1 MSFWNGVKRAFG
13 FSQEIEGEE
22 EDYTSAL
29 PTYAVTTPP
38 VPVTPPAVTP
48 VTAETPEPERQEE
61 KGQSDVEEPRGEDTD
76 LPVDL
81 FDSILEVFNAAQP
94 EFVRKCLSL
103 DSQRAYLIESISE
116 KLRNRL
122 AAGSKVECDETLR
135 RRIRTLEEDAKRN
148 EELRG
153 DNNKLRLSLTRQK
166 RALLDRINDLEAQVV
181 KLNEDKEK
189 FFASKQNPAD
199 AETIARNA
207 ERIAE
212 LESEVAAL
220 NGRIE
225 EKDRSADEPDP
236 RVAELEKELERQTAL
251 REQLEMKSRMSDEML
266 TELRNS
272 AASARQDLERV
283 TAEREEATQLLAEQ
297 LDGFE
302 RVKERLE
309 ARVKDL
315 QDQLEAEKSEDKA
328 GRIAK
333 LNEEN
338 ASLRHTIE
346 NNLYNQA
353 NNEMRLRKEIKTLTA
368 RITELEQLA
377 STPVTVAEPV
387 AREESVA
394 ESPAPAAPRRRGRPR
409 KARIDA
415 DLDNPEWFSSGAT
428 SKKDDPD
435 FGYHEPPRRPSN
447 DNEAQ
452 LSLF

>member
-13 FSQEIEGEE
+13 FSHEIEGEE

-29 PTYAVTTPP
+29 PTYAVTSPP
-38 VPVTPPAVTP
+38 VPVTPPSISVVAEP
-48 VTAETPEPERQEE
+48 EDHEEPEAETDNDKTPA
-61 KGQSDVEEPRGEDTD
+61 EDTT
-76 LPVDL
+76 LPADL
-81 FDSILEVFNAAQP
+81 FDSIIEVFNSAQP
-94 EFVRKCLSL
+94 EFVRNCLSL

-116 KLRNRL
+116 KLRKRV
-122 AAGSKVECDETLR
+122 AAVGSGEGDASLR
-135 RRIRTLEEDAKRN
+135 QRIKTLEADAKRN

-181 KLNEDKEK
+181 KLNKDKET
-189 FFASKQNPAD
+189 FFATKQNPED
-199 AETIARNA
+199 LETIERNA
-207 ERIAE
+207 RRIAE
-212 LESEVAAL
+212 LENEVADL
-220 NGRIE
+220 NERLE
-225 EKDRSADEPDP
+225 AKVEKANEPDP

-266 TELRNS
+266 TELRNG

-302 RVKERLE
+302 RVKVRLE
-309 ARVKDL
+309 ARIKDL
-315 QDQLEAEKSEDKA
+315 QDQLEAEKSEDRA
-328 GRIAK
+328 GKIAR

-353 NNEMRLRKEIKTLTA
+353 NSEMRLRKEIKTLNS
-368 RITELEQLA
+368 RISELELLA
-377 STPVTVAEPV
+377 STPVTVTEPM
-387 AREESVA
+387 RGEI
-394 ESPAPAAPRRRGRPR
+394 PAMPAPRRRGRP
-409 KARIDA
+409 KKVRIDSE
-415 DLDNPEWFSSGAT
+415 LDNPEWFANGANAR
-428 SKKDDPD
+428 KEDPD